1 MNNTKLNELLENVF
15 PIAEMTGNKHMGYF
29 YEKENFMADSIPKLI
44 DEIEQGLPCGV
55 VVWKIVSLARSS
67 AL

>member
-29 YEKENFMADSIPKLI
+29 YEKYRSL